1 MANYRIGGNIM
12 KEKNL
17 LELERHLTKAFT
29 EILTTTSIHELRKI
43 DWLSSNPDFYVE
55 QDQQKLAA

>member
-1 MANYRIGGNIM
+1 M
-12 KEKNL
+12 KEKHL

-43 DWLSSNPDFYVE
+43 DWLSSNPDFYIE
-55 QDQQKLAA
+55 QDQQKIAA